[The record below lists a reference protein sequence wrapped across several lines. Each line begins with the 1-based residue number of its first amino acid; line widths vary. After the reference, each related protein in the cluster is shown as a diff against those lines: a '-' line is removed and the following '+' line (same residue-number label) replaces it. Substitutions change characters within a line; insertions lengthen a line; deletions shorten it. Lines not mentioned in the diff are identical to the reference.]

1 MINEINKIKEEYNAV
16 ELQQR
21 DRLIALFKLLEAR
34 QNYRRVAFSNGD
46 VWSNCW
52 QGGRPDLRQDAAI
65 AHLVHTI
72 TQIDP
77 GEPMPSKAPEVLPP
91 PAAPLPAPQ
100 GAHTPPKRYRVVTQ
114 PRPKRN

>member
-72 TQIDP
+72 THLVP
-77 GEPMPSKAPEVLPP
+77 GEPMPSKAPELLPP
-91 PAAPLPAPQ
+91 PA
-100 GAHTPPKRYRVVTQ
+100 
-114 PRPKRN
+114 PREHIRRRNVIVLSPNRGRSENEAF